1 MTKISTALDKPNKI
15 VKSIIEMAK
24 SDTKSV
30 DALVSTL
37 EMVIIQLKMTVSEI
51 KVAKAEK
58 TA

>member
-1 MTKISTALDKPNKI
+1 MTKISPVLEKPNKI
-15 VKSIIEMAK
+15 VESVIKMAK
-24 SDTKSV
+24 EDTNSI

>member
-1 MTKISTALDKPNKI
+1 MTKISLLLEKPNKI
-15 VKSIIEMAK
+15 VESVIKMAK
-24 SDTKSV
+24 KDTNSI